1 MMSPH
6 SGRNDNNNNNKNKKT
21 KPIAV
26 LPKAGALV
34 GAAILL
40 SGLSLI
46 DNDGYHSAIAQQQ
59 NTTEGSGGDGGAPT
73 TDSNTSFTEGATQ
86 GGNATTTGGGANQS
100 TSELR
105 MNLEQA
111 RTALQNND
119 TQTALMYLDMALSAM
134 GGSGTE
140 GNITS
145 STAAG
150 GGNATTTTT
159 GGEEAV
165 SIGGTGAAD
174 DYDETADD

>member
-1 MMSPH
+1 M
-6 SGRNDNNNNNKNKKT
+6 NDSNNDNNKNKKT
-21 KPIAV
+21 KPLAI
-26 LPKAGALV
+26 LPMAGAFV

-46 DNDGYHSAIAQQQ
+46 GNDGYHSTIAQQQ
-59 NTTEGSGGDGGAPT
+59 NTTEGS
-73 TDSNTSFTEGATQ
+73 S
-86 GGNATTTGGGANQS
+86 GNVTTTGGGGSANQS

-119 TQTALMYLDMALSAM
+119 TQSAMMYLEMALSTM
-134 GGSGTE
+134 GGGGTE

-145 STAAG
+145 STATG
-150 GGNATTTTT
+150 GGNATTT

-165 SIGGTGAAD
+165 SIGGTGVGD

>member
-1 MMSPH
+1 MNTQN
-6 SGRNDNNNNNKNKKT
+6 GRNGSNNSKNKKT
-21 KPIAV
+21 KPISV
-26 LPKAGALV
+26 LPMAGALV

-46 DNDGYHSAIAQQQ
+46 GNDGYHSTIAQQQ
-59 NTTEGSGGDGGAPT
+59 NTTEGS
-73 TDSNTSFTEGATQ
+73 S
-86 GGNATTTGGGANQS
+86 GNGTTTGGGGTNQS

-119 TQTALMYLDMALSAM
+119 TQSAMMYLEMALSTIS
-134 GGSGTE
+134 GGGTE

-145 STAAG
+145 STVAG
-150 GGNATTTTT
+150 GGNATTT
-159 GGEEAV
+159 GGDEAV
-165 SIGGTGAAD
+165 SIGGTGVGD

>member
-1 MMSPH
+1 M
-6 SGRNDNNNNNKNKKT
+6 NDSNNDNNKNKKT
-21 KPIAV
+21 KPLAI
-26 LPKAGALV
+26 LPMAGALV

-46 DNDGYHSAIAQQQ
+46 GNDGYHSTIAQQQ
-59 NTTEGSGGDGGAPT
+59 NTTEGS
-73 TDSNTSFTEGATQ
+73 S
-86 GGNATTTGGGANQS
+86 GNVTTTGGGGSANQS

-119 TQTALMYLDMALSAM
+119 TQSAMMYLEMALSTM
-134 GGSGTE
+134 GGGGTE

-150 GGNATTTTT
+150 GGNATTT

-165 SIGGTGAAD
+165 SIGGTGVGD

>member
-1 MMSPH
+1 MNTHNGM
-6 SGRNDNNNNNKNKKT
+6 NDSNNDNNKNKKT
-21 KPIAV
+21 KPKAV
-26 LPKAGALV
+26 LPMAGALV

-46 DNDGYHSAIAQQQ
+46 GNDGYHSTIAQQQ
-59 NTTEGSGGDGGAPT
+59 NTTEGS
-73 TDSNTSFTEGATQ
+73 S
-86 GGNATTTGGGANQS
+86 GNATTTGGGGVGANQS

-119 TQTALMYLDMALSAM
+119 TQSTMMFLEMALSTM
-134 GGSGTE
+134 EGGGTE

-150 GGNATTTTT
+150 GGNATTT

-165 SIGGTGAAD
+165 SIGGTGVED

>member
-1 MMSPH
+1 MNTHNGM
-6 SGRNDNNNNNKNKKT
+6 NDSNNNNNKNKKT

-26 LPKAGALV
+26 LPMASALV
-34 GAAILL
+34 GAVILL

-46 DNDGYHSAIAQQQ
+46 GNGGYHSTIAQQQ
-59 NTTEGSGGDGGAPT
+59 NTTEGS
-73 TDSNTSFTEGATQ
+73 S
-86 GGNATTTGGGANQS
+86 GNATTTGGGAGANQS

-119 TQTALMYLDMALSAM
+119 TQSAMMYLEMALSTVS
-134 GGSGTE
+134 GGGTE

-145 STAAG
+145 STTAG
-150 GGNATTTTT
+150 GGNATTTT
-159 GGEEAV
+159 GGDEAV
-165 SIGGTGAAD
+165 SIGGTGVGD